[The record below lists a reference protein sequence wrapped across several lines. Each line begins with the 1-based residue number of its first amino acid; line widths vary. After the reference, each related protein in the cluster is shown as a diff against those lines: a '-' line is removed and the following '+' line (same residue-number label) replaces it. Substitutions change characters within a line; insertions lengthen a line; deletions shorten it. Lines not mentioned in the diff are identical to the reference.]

1 MNVSQNSIVIILI
14 YGFILR
20 INYWNT
26 MELFNANSV
35 KLFSVNIKFT
45 QNKKKMKK
53 NQNLKIEQIY
63 KLSFCQ
69 IQNIN
74 FVIVC
79 HYRWVFLSVCSLKH
93 VSSDKEFFNV
103 LWNQFFFEE
112 LQINIDTTMNN
123 NAWPE
128 TRVCIL

>member
-1 MNVSQNSIVIILI
+1 
-14 YGFILR
+14 
-20 INYWNT
+20 

-79 HYRWVFLSVCSLKH
+79 HYR
-93 VSSDKEFFNV
+93 
-103 LWNQFFFEE
+103 
-112 LQINIDTTMNN
+112 
-123 NAWPE
+123 
-128 TRVCIL
+128 